1 MVLIREFKIFFY
13 FKSIF
18 WFEENRIEFHLNN
31 LIKQFMLH
39 LDKNSKYILTPNQN
53 EKVFI
58 TTTTEEENFNNKNL
72 QENSDDEEDMDETDY
87 VPFLNRSKVFCCD
100 PLNVKGLLN
109 RPGQAVK
116 ILTEASSHRVIEEE
130 VGVVLV
136 VRNKEND
143 ESVEKV
149 EDDDDD
155 DDENTD
161 SIDEIELRPCFSD
174 DEGLPH
180 RLLPLPSTSSRNN
193 DTIKFVFTEHGIR
206 VISDKEYVV

>member
-1 MVLIREFKIFFY
+1 
-13 FKSIF
+13 
-18 WFEENRIEFHLNN
+18 
-31 LIKQFMLH
+31 
-39 LDKNSKYILTPNQN
+39 
-53 EKVFI
+53 
-58 TTTTEEENFNNKNL
+58 
-72 QENSDDEEDMDETDY
+72 MDETDY
-87 VPFLNRSKVFCCD
+87 IPFLNRSKVFCCD

-109 RPGQAVK
+109 RPGQAVQ
-116 ILTEASSHRVIEEE
+116 ILTEATSHRVIEEE

-136 VRNKEND
+136 VKNKEI
-143 ESVEKV
+143 VEEEE
-149 EDDDDD
+149 EDDDD
-155 DDENTD
+155 TD

>member
-1 MVLIREFKIFFY
+1 
-13 FKSIF
+13 
-18 WFEENRIEFHLNN
+18 
-31 LIKQFMLH
+31 MLH
-39 LDKNSKYILTPNQN
+39 FGINSKYILTPNQN
-53 EKVFI
+53 EKIFI
-58 TTTTEEENFNNKNL
+58 TTEEENFNNKNL
-72 QENSDDEEDMDETDY
+72 QQNSDDEEDMDETDY

-109 RPGQAVK
+109 RPGQAVQ
-116 ILTEASSHRVIEEE
+116 ILTEATSHRVIEEE

-136 VRNKEND
+136 VKNKEND
-143 ESVEKV
+143 DNVEDED
-149 EDDDDD
+149 EDDDEDD
-155 DDENTD
+155 DNTD

>member
-1 MVLIREFKIFFY
+1 
-13 FKSIF
+13 
-18 WFEENRIEFHLNN
+18 
-31 LIKQFMLH
+31 
-39 LDKNSKYILTPNQN
+39 
-53 EKVFI
+53 
-58 TTTTEEENFNNKNL
+58 
-72 QENSDDEEDMDETDY
+72 MDETDY

-109 RPGQAVK
+109 RPGQAVQ
-116 ILTEASSHRVIEEE
+116 ILTEATSHRVIDEE

-136 VRNKEND
+136 VKNKEIEEN
-143 ESVEKV
+143 ENVE
-149 EDDDDD
+149 ED

>member
-1 MVLIREFKIFFY
+1 
-13 FKSIF
+13 
-18 WFEENRIEFHLNN
+18 
-31 LIKQFMLH
+31 
-39 LDKNSKYILTPNQN
+39 
-53 EKVFI
+53 
-58 TTTTEEENFNNKNL
+58 
-72 QENSDDEEDMDETDY
+72 MDETDY

-109 RPGQAVK
+109 RPGQAVQ
-116 ILTEASSHRVIEEE
+116 ILTEATSHRVIEEE

-136 VRNKEND
+136 VKNKEI
-143 ESVEKV
+143 VEEEEE
-149 EDDDDD
+149 EDDD
-155 DDENTD
+155 TD
-161 SIDEIELRPCFSD
+161 SFDEIELRPCFSD